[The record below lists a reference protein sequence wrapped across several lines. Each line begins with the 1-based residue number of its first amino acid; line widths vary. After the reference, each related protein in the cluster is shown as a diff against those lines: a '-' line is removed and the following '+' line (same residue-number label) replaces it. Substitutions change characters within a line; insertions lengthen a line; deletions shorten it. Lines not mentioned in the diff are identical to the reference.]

1 MDPLEQLLRPLTR
14 ILNRNIGEM
23 TPAREIAR
31 RLDGKTIAIR
41 VRGTGLAMYVEIDDE
56 TIVLKSMSDKD
67 PDVVLE
73 GSLFTLARMAA
84 PPTES
89 SGGTIR
95 GGELDV
101 SGDAYTAQAFQEL
114 LRFARP
120 DFEEELSHMIGDTA
134 AFRAGQFARD
144 LSEWARQARETIGSN
159 IREYLQEES
168 RDLPSRYEVERF
180 AHEVEALRDDVA
192 RLEARVNRLPG
203 SR

>member
-23 TPAREIAR
+23 TPAREIAQK
-31 RLDGKTIAIR
+31 LDGKTIVIR
-41 VRGTGLAMYVEIDDE
+41 VRDTSLAMAVEIDNE
-56 TIVLKSMSDKD
+56 IIVLKSASEKE
-67 PDVVLE
+67 PDVVLA

-84 PPTES
+84 PP
-89 SGGTIR
+89 SGNGGGAIR

-101 SGDAYTAQAFQEL
+101 SGDAYTAQAFQSL
-114 LRFARP
+114 LRLARP
-120 DFEEELSHMIGDTA
+120 DIEEELSHLIGDTA
-134 AFRAGQFARD
+134 AYRAGEFARG
-144 LSEWARQARETIGSN
+144 LRNWALDARATIGTN

-180 AHEVEALRDDVA
+180 AHDVEALRDDVA
-192 RLEARVNRLPG
+192 RLEARVNRLTG